1 MTTQST
7 SHKLVNFNI
16 PSNLNNLFNEVL
28 EYKQITRT
36 SIMLR
41 LIEDWVRLEGEY
53 IKEDDVL
60 RDVLIKRNKPYKL
73 RNKSMS
79 REDSL
84 PPSPIFQSSSDELDW
99 EARLES
105 LGEQ

>member
-1 MTTQST
+1 MTTQSI
-7 SHKLVNFNI
+7 SYKLVNFNI
-16 PSNLNNLFNEVL
+16 PTNLNHLFNEVL
-28 EYKQITRT
+28 AYKQITRT

-60 RDVLIKRNKPYKL
+60 RDVLIKRNRTSKPS
-73 RNKSMS
+73 NKEVWI
-79 REDSL
+79 EDSL
-84 PPSPIFQSSSDELDW
+84 PPSPILQSSNEDLDW

-105 LGEQ
+105 LGRQ

>member
-1 MTTQST
+1 MATQSI
-7 SHKLVNFNI
+7 SYKLVNFNI

-60 RDVLIKRNKPYKL
+60 RDVLIKRNKSSNPS
-73 RNKSMS
+73 NKSMG

-84 PPSPIFQSSSDELDW
+84 PPSSICQSSIDDLNW
-99 EARLES
+99 ETRLER
-105 LGEQ
+105 LGKQ